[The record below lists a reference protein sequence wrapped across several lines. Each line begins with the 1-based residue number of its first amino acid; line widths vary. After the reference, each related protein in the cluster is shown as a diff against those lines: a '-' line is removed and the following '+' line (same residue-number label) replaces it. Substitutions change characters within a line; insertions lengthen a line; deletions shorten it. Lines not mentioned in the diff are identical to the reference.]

1 MKRQVFDILHY
12 ELENSTSPEGRRV
25 HLLGLRNLYDFCTE
39 QWIEDIEAMEL
50 PQIQAF
56 REIPSNR
63 LTESKRPGII
73 NFCRRALFLQ
83 AEEINWNAH
92 VWYMER
98 FHIQPE
104 RMDPA
109 NPVLSIS
116 FVEVTHRR
124 NRELLKRYIRYGLGI
139 TNLSV
144 GVIRGELIYLRS
156 FLNDIQQPEDTDICS
171 VTPAQMEAYF
181 RVQRQRGVQA
191 ETYNKIV
198 MSILHFF
205 NHLRVRQL
213 IGQIPFDADS
223 LLQKTVLKHHNRS
236 VAQEVTEEIFS
247 KLYAF
252 PETLRLMYLHLWGIG
267 LRISEVCTLKGNA
280 YYIQGDDAW
289 IQVYQIKMRTYKR
302 IPIPAALYKLMRV
315 YLKKHHI
322 KAGDYVFQNSKG
334 GPYRSGT
341 FRYNMLKY
349 CERNDIQ
356 NGEYIFRSHDYRHT
370 IATCF
375 YDSGVSLQSIRDY
388 LGHDYEEMTEQYID
402 YMPKKIEK
410 ASEDYFSRHSLASYI
425 KRGEEKDG

>member
-1 MKRQVFDILHY
+1 MPTAALRQITAKQDNQALRARLEAEAARVQISYKASVIDFMVMEGIQDFSELDYATRKSFEAYLEGQSGMKHIRHHLLAFDKLKQHALSQEFHILEDGKVARPRYENGILYLPYHPDPKVSAMFRNSTRKNEHVWDFSRNAPERMKRQVFDILHY
-12 ELENSTSPEGRRV
+12 ERENSTSPEGRRV
-25 HLLGLRNLYDFCTE
+25 HLLGLRDLYDFCTE

-181 RVQRQRGVQA
+181 RVQRQRGDC
-191 ETYNKIV
+191 
-198 MSILHFF
+198 
-205 NHLRVRQL
+205 
-213 IGQIPFDADS
+213 P
-223 LLQKTVLKHHNRS
+223 KT
-236 VAQEVTEEIFS
+236 
-247 KLYAF
+247 
-252 PETLRLMYLHLWGIG
+252 
-267 LRISEVCTLKGNA
+267 
-280 YYIQGDDAW
+280 
-289 IQVYQIKMRTYKR
+289 KMN
-302 IPIPAALYKLMRV
+302 V
-315 YLKKHHI
+315 H
-322 KAGDYVFQNSKG
+322 
-334 GPYRSGT
+334 
-341 FRYNMLKY
+341 
-349 CERNDIQ
+349 RN
-356 NGEYIFRSHDYRHT
+356 
-370 IATCF
+370 
-375 YDSGVSLQSIRDY
+375 
-388 LGHDYEEMTEQYID
+388 
-402 YMPKKIEK
+402 
-410 ASEDYFSRHSLASYI
+410 
-425 KRGEEKDG
+425 

>member
-25 HLLGLRNLYDFCTE
+25 HLLGLRDLYDFCTE

-181 RVQRQRGVQA
+181 RVQRQRGGYRRKP
-191 ETYNKIV
+191 TI
-198 MSILHFF
+198 
-205 NHLRVRQL
+205 
-213 IGQIPFDADS
+213 
-223 LLQKTVLKHHNRS
+223 RS
-236 VAQEVTEEIFS
+236 S
-247 KLYAF
+247 
-252 PETLRLMYLHLWGIG
+252 
-267 LRISEVCTLKGNA
+267 
-280 YYIQGDDAW
+280 
-289 IQVYQIKMRTYKR
+289 
-302 IPIPAALYKLMRV
+302 
-315 YLKKHHI
+315 
-322 KAGDYVFQNSKG
+322 
-334 GPYRSGT
+334 
-341 FRYNMLKY
+341 
-349 CERNDIQ
+349 
-356 NGEYIFRSHDYRHT
+356 
-370 IATCF
+370 
-375 YDSGVSLQSIRDY
+375 
-388 LGHDYEEMTEQYID
+388 
-402 YMPKKIEK
+402 
-410 ASEDYFSRHSLASYI
+410 
-425 KRGEEKDG
+425 

>member
-1 MKRQVFDILHY
+1 
-12 ELENSTSPEGRRV
+12 
-25 HLLGLRNLYDFCTE
+25 
-39 QWIEDIEAMEL
+39 
-50 PQIQAF
+50 
-56 REIPSNR
+56 
-63 LTESKRPGII
+63 
-73 NFCRRALFLQ
+73 
-83 AEEINWNAH
+83 
-92 VWYMER
+92 
-98 FHIQPE
+98 
-104 RMDPA
+104 
-109 NPVLSIS
+109 
-116 FVEVTHRR
+116 
-124 NRELLKRYIRYGLGI
+124 
-139 TNLSV
+139 
-144 GVIRGELIYLRS
+144 
-156 FLNDIQQPEDTDICS
+156 
-171 VTPAQMEAYF
+171 
-181 RVQRQRGVQA
+181 
-191 ETYNKIV
+191 

-375 YDSGVSLQSIRDY
+375 YDSGVSLQCIRDY
-388 LGHDYEEMTEQYID
+388 LGHNYEEMTEQYID

>member
-1 MKRQVFDILHY
+1 
-12 ELENSTSPEGRRV
+12 
-25 HLLGLRNLYDFCTE
+25 
-39 QWIEDIEAMEL
+39 
-50 PQIQAF
+50 
-56 REIPSNR
+56 
-63 LTESKRPGII
+63 
-73 NFCRRALFLQ
+73 
-83 AEEINWNAH
+83 
-92 VWYMER
+92 
-98 FHIQPE
+98 
-104 RMDPA
+104 
-109 NPVLSIS
+109 
-116 FVEVTHRR
+116 
-124 NRELLKRYIRYGLGI
+124 
-139 TNLSV
+139 
-144 GVIRGELIYLRS
+144 
-156 FLNDIQQPEDTDICS
+156 
-171 VTPAQMEAYF
+171 
-181 RVQRQRGVQA
+181 
-191 ETYNKIV
+191 

-356 NGEYIFRSHDYRHT
+356 NGEYIFRSHDYRHPYVKPT
-370 IATCF
+370 TKK
-375 YDSGVSLQSIRDY
+375 Y
-388 LGHDYEEMTEQYID
+388 LFFLVPMIQL
-402 YMPKKIEK
+402 
-410 ASEDYFSRHSLASYI
+410 S
-425 KRGEEKDG
+425 